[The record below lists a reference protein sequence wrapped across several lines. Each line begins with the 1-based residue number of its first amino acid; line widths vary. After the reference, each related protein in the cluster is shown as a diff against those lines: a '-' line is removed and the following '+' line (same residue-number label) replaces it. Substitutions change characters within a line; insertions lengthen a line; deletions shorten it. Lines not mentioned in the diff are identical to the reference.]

1 MSVRSRPGRKP
12 RRGTEYLMA
21 KRSGILLVE
30 DNPDDVVL
38 AQRALKK
45 NNIANRVTVIE
56 DGAQALEYL
65 FGTGEYEGL
74 SAADPPCLVLLD
86 LKLPKVDGL
95 QVLERIRGNARTKLI
110 PVVVL
115 TSSSEEQDLVESY
128 NLGANSYIRKP
139 VDFDQFVK
147 AVRQL
152 GMYWLV
158 LNEPPP
164 PPRDE

>member
-1 MSVRSRPGRKP
+1 MSARDC
-12 RRGTEYLMA
+12 
-21 KRSGILLVE
+21 ILLVE

-45 NNIANRVTVIE
+45 NNIANEVTVIE
-56 DGAQALEYL
+56 DGAGALDYL
-65 FGTGEYEGL
+65 FGTGAFEGRSL
-74 SAADPPCLVLLD
+74 EDMPCLVLLD

-95 QVLERIRGNARTKLI
+95 QVLERIRANPRTKLI

-147 AVRQL
+147 AVQQL

-164 PPRDE
+164 SPKES